1 MSIELNTPMIDL
13 SDLIAA
19 EQAAPNAPTFD
30 DPMPI
35 QAEQSDADFKT
46 CYIQWNRHESQW
58 QAIYHGKVV
67 MRNSS
72 RQYGGNILLRSIENQ
87 TNKKVQLMGITHG
100 TIVSEDF
107 KIPNGP
113 EKINVEKIV
122 DGLKGESLNFG
133 KHDLASEFSIGERF
147 AILEKFVSSAAFM
160 ATAEPDSMEALAA
173 NAMVTITGSGGL
185 GKTYTT
191 KKVLESHGLQ
201 RSDDMDI
208 GDIIYGR
215 AKGYAVISGYTT
227 AKALF
232 RKLWEHREGWVV
244 VLDDADEIVTA
255 KIADVQ
261 TQYIMIFTSLGQ
273 CIRFELEKTRDQ
285 GRSTRG
291 VRGIKFKIDTD
302 IVVDADVIDSEEQE
316 ILTVSEKGIGKRT
329 TIEEYRLTNRAGSGV
344 IAMKLSPK
352 TGNIVGE
359 VLVDDTQDLML
370 LTSIGKMIRVDMQTI
385 RKAGRNTSG
394 VIIVNMDKDDKVV
407 SIAKCPKEDEEIE
420 LDENGNIIR
429 YNEDGEVIETSK
441 DEEENLLDIIDN
453 KEEE

>member
-1 MSIELNTPMIDL
+1 MSIELNAPMIDL

-244 VLDDADEIVTA
+244 VLDDCDAALKSADAVNILKGAGDSGERRIITWNAENFNAEDDLPKSFEFKSSIIIITNLDRMKVPQP
-255 KIADVQ
+255 IRSRSMNADVS
-261 TQYIMIFTSLGQ
+261 M
-273 CIRFELEKTRDQ
+273 TRDEVIQ
-285 GRSTRG
+285 RIETLIESGEFMPQYPIEAKYDVLDYMNDSVKNDPKFNVMVKTMNLRTFQVAVKAWVSHGG
-291 VRGIKFKIDTD
+291 VNWQR
-302 IVVDADVIDSEEQE
+302 AALYNMASASEE
-316 ILTVSEKGIGKRT
+316 
-329 TIEEYRLTNRAGSGV
+329 
-344 IAMKLSPK
+344 
-352 TGNIVGE
+352 
-359 VLVDDTQDLML
+359 
-370 LTSIGKMIRVDMQTI
+370 
-385 RKAGRNTSG
+385 
-394 VIIVNMDKDDKVV
+394 
-407 SIAKCPKEDEEIE
+407 
-420 LDENGNIIR
+420 
-429 YNEDGEVIETSK
+429 
-441 DEEENLLDIIDN
+441 
-453 KEEE
+453 

>member
-19 EQAAPNAPTFD
+19 EHAAPNAPTFD
-30 DPMPI
+30 DPLPI

-113 EKINVEKIV
+113 EKIDVEKIV

-244 VLDDADEIVTA
+244 VLDDCDAALKSADAVNILKGAGDSGERRIITWNAENFNAEDDLPKSFEFKSSIIIITNLDRMKVPQP
-255 KIADVQ
+255 IRSRSMNADVS
-261 TQYIMIFTSLGQ
+261 M
-273 CIRFELEKTRDQ
+273 TRDEVIQ
-285 GRSTRG
+285 RIETLIESGEFMPQYPIEAKYDVLDYMKDSVKNDPKFNVMVKTMNLRTFQVAVKAWVSHGG
-291 VRGIKFKIDTD
+291 VNWQR
-302 IVVDADVIDSEEQE
+302 AALYNMASASEE
-316 ILTVSEKGIGKRT
+316 
-329 TIEEYRLTNRAGSGV
+329 
-344 IAMKLSPK
+344 
-352 TGNIVGE
+352 
-359 VLVDDTQDLML
+359 
-370 LTSIGKMIRVDMQTI
+370 
-385 RKAGRNTSG
+385 
-394 VIIVNMDKDDKVV
+394 
-407 SIAKCPKEDEEIE
+407 
-420 LDENGNIIR
+420 
-429 YNEDGEVIETSK
+429 
-441 DEEENLLDIIDN
+441 
-453 KEEE
+453 